1 MRSMTGYGQAHWQH
15 AGRSVGVEVR
25 AVNQRFLEVKLNMPR
40 EYFPWEAE
48 LRALV
53 QEQVARGKVD
63 ISILRGGAN
72 GGQVT
77 VEANLALAKEYVAAW
92 RKLQHALHLPG
103 DIDLGLVQSRT
114 ELVRV
119 VERRG
124 DARGEIDAVRR
135 TLRRALQAFNRDR
148 EREGRTLTRDMIART
163 RRLRQLQAGI
173 ARRVEKLLP
182 QLAARLRQRLATL
195 LEGKG
200 IEEERIAQEA
210 ALITERSDVTEEL
223 VRLQSHLAALT
234 TLLRG
239 REPAGKRLDF
249 LLQEVHREFN
259 TIASKSADLE
269 VTNLTLE
276 ARSEIE
282 KLREQVQNVE

>member
-1 MRSMTGYGQAHWQH
+1 MTGYGQAHQQR
-15 AGRSVGVEVR
+15 AGRSVSVEVR

-53 QEQVARGKVD
+53 QEQVARGKLD
-63 ISILRGGAN
+63 ISIFRGGTN

-77 VEANLALAKEYVAAW
+77 VEANVALAKEYVAAW

-103 DIDLGLVQSRT
+103 NVDLALLQGRS
-114 ELVRV
+114 ELLRV

-124 DARGEIDAVRR
+124 DAGEEIESVRA
-135 TLRRALQAFNRDR
+135 TLRRALQVFNRDR
-148 EREGRTLTRDMIART
+148 EREGRALARDMTARV
-163 RRLRQLQAGI
+163 RRLRQLQEGLT
-173 ARRVEKLLP
+173 RRVAQLTP
-182 QLAARLRQRLATL
+182 QLAARLRQRLTTL
-195 LEGKG
+195 LEGKD
-200 IEEERIAQEA
+200 IKEERIAQEA
-210 ALITERSDVTEEL
+210 ALLVERSDVTEEL
-223 VRLQSHLAALT
+223 VRLQSHLTALAD
-234 TLLRG
+234 LLRG
-239 REPAGKRLDF
+239 RAPAGKKLDF

>member
-1 MRSMTGYGQAHWQH
+1 MTGYGQAQWQR
-15 AGRSVGVEVR
+15 ASRSVNIEVR

-40 EYFPWEAE
+40 EYLPWEAE

-53 QEQVARGKVD
+53 QEHVARGKVD
-63 ISILRGGAN
+63 ISIFRGGSN
-72 GGQVT
+72 GAQMT

-103 DIDLGLVQSRT
+103 EVDLGLLQGRS
-114 ELVRV
+114 ELLRV

-124 DARGEIDAVRR
+124 DAGAEIAAVRR
-135 TLRRALQAFNRDR
+135 TLLRALHKFNRDR
-148 EREGRTLTRDMIART
+148 EREGRVLVRDMSARV
-163 RRLRQLQAGI
+163 RRLQQLHELI
-173 ARRVEKLLP
+173 SRRAAVLTP
-182 QLAARLRQRLATL
+182 QLAARLQQRLTTL
-195 LEGKG
+195 LEGRDVK
-200 IEEERIAQEA
+200 EERIVQEA
-210 ALITERSDVTEEL
+210 ALLAERSDVTEEL
-223 VRLQSHLAALT
+223 VRLQSHLTALAD
-234 TLLRG
+234 LLRG
-239 REPAGKRLDF
+239 RTPAGKKLDF

-269 VTNLTLE
+269 VTNHTLE